1 MQNSNVARHRGL
13 IRAKCFF
20 VNKHNATRIRVDKSK
35 MYFVNRKPDIR
46 IRVDKSKMFLS
57 YRHPYSVVRVDR
69 SKMAFF
75 VENHGHY
82 NSPTPGLGLLRVKYI
97 FMQLLRIIIVLKSTV
112 YFCSGHIS
120 INT

>member
-1 MQNSNVARHRGL
+1 M
-13 IRAKCFF
+13 
-20 VNKHNATRIRVDKSK
+20 RVDKNK

-57 YRHPYSVVRVDR
+57 YRHPDSVVRVDR

-82 NSPTPGLGLLRVKYI
+82 NT
-97 FMQLLRIIIVLKSTV
+97 
-112 YFCSGHIS
+112 
-120 INT
+120 